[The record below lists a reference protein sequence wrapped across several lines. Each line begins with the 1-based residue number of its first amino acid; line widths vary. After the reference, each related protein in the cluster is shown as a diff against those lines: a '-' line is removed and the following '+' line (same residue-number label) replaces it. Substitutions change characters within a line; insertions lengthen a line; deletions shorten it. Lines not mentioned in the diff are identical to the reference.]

1 MSNQP
6 KIPDPETR
14 VRHIARLCE
23 LNKRMDRHILDLDEL
38 NARLAMD
45 LCEQRR
51 QMYFKDIS

>member
-23 LNKRMDRHILDLDEL
+23 LNKRMDKTHFGF
-38 NARLAMD
+38 
-45 LCEQRR
+45 RR
-51 QMYFKDIS
+51 IKCSFSNGFVRTKTANVF